1 MDVFDLVAKIRLDS
15 SEYEAGVGKAKGGMS
30 SLAAGVKNGLATVAK
45 VGAAAVSAGVAG
57 VTALTK
63 MGVDGYAQ
71 YEQLVGGVET
81 LFKDS
86 GAAVM
91 KYAENAYKTAGLSAN
106 AYMETVTSFSA
117 SLIQSLD
124 GDTAKAA
131 KVADTAITDM
141 SDNANKM
148 GTSMEMI
155 QNAYN
160 GFAKQNYTMLDNLK
174 LGYGGT
180 KTEMERLLAD
190 AQKISGVKYDIS
202 SYSDVVEAIHV
213 MQQSMEISGYSVDE
227 LSAKLQSASL
237 TQEEV
242 SRVAESMGIS
252 YEEAFQKMKDGS
264 LTAKDANV
272 LLGTTAKEAATTIQG
287 SLSMMKGAW
296 ENLVVGLADENANM
310 ESLIGNFVESTK
322 TAADNLLPRIG
333 QTLSGIGQLV
343 AGLAPVISS
352 ALPTMVESVLP
363 SLLNAAVVLVTSVF
377 GALPGLI
384 SSMLPVVIQAALD
397 ILSAFLGV
405 INENFGTLL
414 QIGVDALLQIVTGI
428 TSCLPQI
435 IDTAM
440 VIIVSL
446 VSTLTSPDN
455 LNQMLNAAMTLIE
468 SIVMGLIDNLPKLV
482 EAAILLVQNLVTFVT
497 QPGNLAKLL
506 NMCVRMIITIVNG
519 LVSAIPRLVDA
530 AIQLIISLVGFLLQP
545 SNISLLLG
553 AALDIVLAIVD
564 GLLAASGTLING
576 AIELIGQLSDEF
588 TNTDWAAIGTDIINK
603 LWDGLKSAWT
613 SVSNWFSGVWDS
625 LFNRDVNVSSDG
637 EGGVSVK
644 GHATGLNYVP
654 YDDYPAL
661 LHRGEAVLT
670 SIEATE
676 WRNGKKKNVVGIQN
690 VEVEKTA
697 DAQNERIIYLL
708 SELLS
713 ATVDGN
719 EETVRAIM
727 TDKKFAVEGREFG
740 RLVRTYA

>member
-1 MDVFDLVAKIRLDS
+1 MDVFDLVAKIRLDA

-86 GAAVM
+86 GSAVM

-227 LSAKLQSASL
+227 LSAKLQNASL

-296 ENLVVGLADENANM
+296 ENLVVGIADENANM
-310 ESLIGNFVESTK
+310 ESLTGNFVESVK

-333 QTLSGIGQLV
+333 QTLAGIGQLV

-352 ALPTMVESVLP
+352 ALPTMIESVLP

-405 INENFGTLL
+405 INGNFGTLL
-414 QIGVDALLQIVTGI
+414 QIGIDALLQIITGI

-435 IDTAM
+435 IETAM
-440 VIIVSL
+440 VVIMSL
-446 VSTLTSPDN
+446 VSTLTNPSN
-455 LNQMLNAAMTLIE
+455 LQQMLNAAMTLIE
-468 SIVMGLIDNLPKLV
+468 SIVTGLIANLPKLV
-482 EAAILLVQNLVTFVT
+482 EAAILLVQNLVDFVT

-506 NMCVRMIITIVNG
+506 NMCLRMITTIVNG
-519 LVSAIPRLVDA
+519 LVSAIPQLVGA
-530 AIQLIISLVGFLLQP
+530 AIQLVVSLVQYLLDP
-545 SNISLLLG
+545 SNI
-553 AALDIVLAIVD
+553 AL
-564 GLLAASGTLING
+564 LINMSLQIVQAIAKG
-576 AIELIGQLSDEF
+576 LIEASIELVTGATKLIGELWDTF
-588 TNTDWAAIGTDIINK
+588 INTDWASIGESIING
-603 LWDGLKSAWT
+603 LLEGLKIAWE
-613 SVSNWFSGVWDS
+613 SVSSWFSGVWS
-625 LFNRDVNVSSDG
+625 ALFSRS
-637 EGGVSVK
+637 VSVSADENGNVNAT

-676 WRNGKKKNVVGIQN
+676 WRKGKKKNVVSIQHIGTEETTDTQN
-690 VEVEKTA
+690 
-697 DAQNERIIYLL
+697 AQIVSVL
-708 SELLS
+708 
-713 ATVDGN
+713 VDILEAITGGN
-719 EETVRAIM
+719 EEMTRAILA
-727 TDKKFAVEGREFG
+727 DKMFAVGEREFA
-740 RLVRTYA
+740 RLVKTYA

>member
-1 MDVFDLVAKIRLDS
+1 MDVFDLVAKIRLDA
-15 SEYEAGVGKAKGGMS
+15 SEYEDGVGKAKGGMS

-86 GAAVM
+86 GNVVM

-160 GFAKQNYTMLDNLK
+160 GFAKGNFMMLDNLK

-190 AQKISGVKYDIS
+190 AQKLSGIKYDVS
-202 SYSDVVEAIHV
+202 SYSDIVEAIHV
-213 MQQSMEISGYSVDE
+213 IQKNMEISGYSVDE
-227 LSAKLQSASL
+227 LSDKLQNASL

-333 QTLSGIGQLV
+333 QTLAGIGQLV

-352 ALPTMVESVLP
+352 ALPTMIESVLP

-414 QIGVDALLQIVTGI
+414 QIGVDALLQIITGI

-435 IDTAM
+435 IETAM
-440 VIIVSL
+440 VVIMSL
-446 VSTLTSPDN
+446 VSTLTNPEN
-455 LNQMLNAAMTLIE
+455 LQQMLNAAMTLIE
-468 SIVMGLIDNLPKLV
+468 SIVTGLIDNLPKLV
-482 EAAILLVQNLVTFVT
+482 EAAILLVQNLVAFVT
-497 QPGNLAKLL
+497 KPGNLAKLL
-506 NMCVRMIITIVNG
+506 DMCVRMMVTIVNG
-519 LVSAIPRLVDA
+519 LVDAIPQLVDA
-530 AIQLIISLVGFLLQP
+530 AIQLIISLVQFLLTP
-545 SNISLLLG
+545 ANITMLIG
-553 AALDIVLAIVD
+553 AALSIVVAIAR
-564 GLLAASGTLING
+564 GLIESAYKIGEGAVALIE
-576 AIELIGQLSDEF
+576 ELIAKFNE
-588 TNTDWAAIGTDIINK
+588 TDWSKVASDIIDS
-603 LWDGLKSAWT
+603 LLSGLKTAWSNVTSWFSSAW
-613 SVSNWFSGVWDS
+613 NS
-625 LFNRDVNVSSDG
+625 LFNKKVNVSADEDG
-637 EGGVSVK
+637 NVK
-644 GHATGLNYVP
+644 ASGHATGLNYVP
-654 YDDYPAL
+654 YDNYPAL

-676 WRNGKKKNVVGIQN
+676 WRNGKNTNVVEIQHS
-690 VEVEKTA
+690 VTEKTA
-697 DAQNERIIYLL
+697 DAQNAQIVSVL
-708 SELLS
+708 
-713 ATVDGN
+713 VDILDAITGGN
-719 EETVRAIM
+719 EEMTRAIM
-727 TDKKFAVEGREFG
+727 ADKNFAVDKREFA